1 MGFAFELG
9 MPQTSAQGWIEEYRA
24 LPRLYRASK
33 RRRRVSKRRVKI
45 RRAVI
50 ALMGSILWVVMIRY
64 LLHLG

>member
-24 LPRLYRASK
+24 LPRLYEMSTRRRRASK
-33 RRRRVSKRRVKI
+33 RRVRVRRT
-45 RRAVI
+45 VI
-50 ALMGSILWVVMIRY
+50 ALTGSLLWVAMIRY

>member
-1 MGFAFELG
+1 MGLAIKG
-9 MPQTSAQGWIEEYRA
+9 VVPQTSAQGWIEEYRA

-33 RRRRVSKRRVKI
+33 RRRRMSTHRVRI
-45 RRAVI
+45 RRTVI